1 MKKNLVLTG
10 MMGVGKSTIGKLL
23 SKNLKMQFID
33 IDSEIEKNELMP
45 IKNVFK
51 KKGEKYFR
59 EIEKKITLKKIKE
72 KNSIIALGGGSFEDL
87 EVREE
92 ILENCISFWLDL
104 NLKETALRLKN
115 SNVATNS
122 FHIRGKAIDFS
133 IEGLSSNQVFEL
145 ARSCSSG
152 GVGGYSSFVHMDT
165 GPRRSWTV

>member
-115 SNVATNS
+115 SKKRPLLTNTDALEKDIS
-122 FHIRGKAIDFS
+122 EIYNKRKS
-133 IEGLSSNQVFEL
+133 TYNQAHFKIKCNNLNKDIIVKNITEIFYEI
-145 ARSCSSG
+145 
-152 GVGGYSSFVHMDT
+152 
-165 GPRRSWTV
+165 